1 MQNDF
6 DKEKCRLKHVGP
18 YFIRIKAFEVE
29 QKGGQILVN
38 TLLKGF
44 TQHKT

>member
-18 YFIRIKAFEVE
+18 YFTRIKAFKVGTKRRSDFGKYSP
-29 QKGGQILVN
+29 Q
-38 TLLKGF
+38 GF
-44 TQHKT
+44 YST